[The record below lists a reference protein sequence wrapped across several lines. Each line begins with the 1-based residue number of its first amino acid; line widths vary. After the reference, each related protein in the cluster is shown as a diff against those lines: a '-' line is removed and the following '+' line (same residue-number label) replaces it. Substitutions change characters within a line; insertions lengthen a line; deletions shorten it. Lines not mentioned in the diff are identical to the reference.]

1 VEPGSASWWSEVA
14 VNGGRRRS
22 LDRRLI
28 LNAAVKLADREGLEA
43 LSMRRLGRELG
54 VEAMSLYNHV
64 PNKEALLNGMV
75 EVLLEEL
82 EVPLDTPE
90 DYWEERIRKA
100 FRSYLRL
107 ARAHPNV
114 FSLFALRPLNTAESL
129 KLFEL
134 LREAGFDI
142 VSALRAFRVLSSYT
156 IGYALAEIRG
166 FTLESDVSRP
176 GVHGFSEEQLSRIFK
191 SPPPLEKTDRDA
203 EFEFGL
209 DLILIGL
216 RQYKELRSPRTP
228 PEQE

>member
-1 VEPGSASWWSEVA
+1 METGSARRQLGATMS
-14 VNGGRRRS
+14 GDRRRP
-22 LDRRLI
+22 LDRRFI
-28 LNAAVKLADREGLEA
+28 LKAAVKLADRDGLEA

-82 EVPLDTPE
+82 EVALDAPG
-90 DYWEERIRKA
+90 DSWEERLRKA
-100 FRSYLRL
+100 FRSYLQL

-114 FSLFALRPLNTAESL
+114 FPLFTMRPLNTVESL

-166 FTLESDVSRP
+166 LALESDVSLP
-176 GVHGFSEEQLSRIFK
+176 GVHGFSEEELFRVFK
-191 SPPPLEKTDRDA
+191 SPPPLEKANRDT

-209 DLILIGL
+209 DLILMGL
-216 RQYKELRSPRTP
+216 RQYKEPHSPHS
-228 PEQE
+228 

>member
-1 VEPGSASWWSEVA
+1 VG
-14 VNGGRRRS
+14 VNRGRRP

-28 LNAAVKLADREGLEA
+28 LDAAIKLTDREGLEA
-43 LSMRRLGRELG
+43 LSMRRLGREVG

-82 EVPLDTPE
+82 EVPADALE
-90 DYWEERIRKA
+90 DSWEERVRKA
-100 FRSYLRL
+100 FRAYLQL

-114 FSLFALRPLNTAESL
+114 FPLFTMRPLNTVESL

-156 IGYALAEIRG
+156 VGYAIAEIRG
-166 FTLESDVSRP
+166 FALESDISRP
-176 GVHGFSEEQLSRIFK
+176 GVHGFSEVELLRIFK
-191 SPPPLEKTDRDA
+191 SPPPLEKADRDA

-209 DLILIGL
+209 TLILVGL
-216 RQYKELRSPRTP
+216 REYKGRRPPRNP
-228 PEQE
+228 PEQA

>member
-1 VEPGSASWWSEVA
+1 MSRGK
-14 VNGGRRRS
+14 RRS

-28 LNAAVKLADREGLEA
+28 LNAAVELTDREGLEA

-82 EVPLDTPE
+82 EVPLDAPG
-90 DYWEERIRKA
+90 DSWEERLRKA
-100 FRSYLRL
+100 FRSYLQL

-114 FSLFALRPLNTAESL
+114 FPLFTMRPLNTVESL

-142 VSALRAFRVLSSYT
+142 VSALRAFRALSSYT
-156 IGYALAEIRG
+156 IGYSLAEIRG
-166 FTLESDVSRP
+166 FALESDVSHP
-176 GVHGFSEEQLSRIFK
+176 GIHGFSEEELFRVFK
-191 SPPPLEKTDRDA
+191 SPPPLEKADRDA

-209 DLILIGL
+209 DLILTGL
-216 RQYKELRSPRTP
+216 IEYKEHRPPRSPGQ
-228 PEQE
+228 QE

>member
-1 VEPGSASWWSEVA
+1 VG
-14 VNGGRRRS
+14 VNRGRRP

-28 LNAAVKLADREGLEA
+28 LDAAIKLTDREGLEA

-82 EVPLDTPE
+82 EVPADALE
-90 DYWEERIRKA
+90 DSWEERVRN
-100 FRSYLRL
+100 
-107 ARAHPNV
+107 PNV
-114 FSLFALRPLNTAESL
+114 FPLFTMRPLNTVESL

-156 IGYALAEIRG
+156 VGYAIAEIRG
-166 FTLESDVSRP
+166 FALESDISRP
-176 GVHGFSEEQLSRIFK
+176 GVHGFSEVELLRIFK
-191 SPPPLEKTDRDA
+191 SPPPLEKADRDA

-209 DLILIGL
+209 TLILVGL
-216 RQYKELRSPRTP
+216 REYKGRRPPRNP
-228 PEQE
+228 PEQA

>member
-1 VEPGSASWWSEVA
+1 MSR
-14 VNGGRRRS
+14 GRRRP

-28 LNAAVKLADREGLEA
+28 LNAAVKLTDREGLEA

-82 EVPLDTPE
+82 EVPLDVPG
-90 DYWEERIRKA
+90 DSWEERLRKA
-100 FRSYLRL
+100 FRSYLQL

-114 FSLFALRPLNTAESL
+114 FPLFTMRPLNTVESL

-166 FTLESDVSRP
+166 FALESDVSHP
-176 GVHGFSEEQLSRIFK
+176 GIHGFSEEELFRVFK
-191 SPPPLEKTDRDA
+191 SPPPLEKADRDA

-209 DLILIGL
+209 DLILTGL
-216 RQYKELRSPRTP
+216 LEYKEHRSPRSP
-228 PEQE
+228 GQQG

>member
-1 VEPGSASWWSEVA
+1 MSRGK
-14 VNGGRRRS
+14 RRP
-22 LDRRLI
+22 LDRRMILI
-28 LNAAVKLADREGLEA
+28 AAVKLTDREGLEA
-43 LSMRRLGRELG
+43 LSMRRLGKELG

-82 EVPLDTPE
+82 EVPLDAPG
-90 DYWEERIRKA
+90 DSWEERLRKA
-100 FRSYLRL
+100 FRSYLQL

-114 FSLFALRPLNTAESL
+114 FPLFTMRPLNTVESL

-166 FTLESDVSRP
+166 FAVESDVSHP
-176 GVHGFSEEQLSRIFK
+176 GIHGFSEEELFRVFK
-191 SPPPLEKTDRDA
+191 SPPPLEKADRDA

-209 DLILIGL
+209 DLILTGL
-216 RQYKELRSPRTP
+216 IEYKEHRPPRSPG
-228 PEQE
+228 QQG